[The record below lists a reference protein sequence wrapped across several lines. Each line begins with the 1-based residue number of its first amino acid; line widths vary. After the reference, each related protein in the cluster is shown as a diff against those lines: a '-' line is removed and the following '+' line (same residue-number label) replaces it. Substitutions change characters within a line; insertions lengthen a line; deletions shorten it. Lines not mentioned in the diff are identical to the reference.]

1 MSPLK
6 RLNEQVNNAAAC
18 ETNGKG
24 VVIGVTKGDNAAWL
38 FSGKNGECFC
48 NNSALNAT
56 TTHGTN
62 DFAVFVDSHCGTCAA
77 RARALD
83 VNNASKSDALAG
95 CAPTVDVVKKVTHD

>member
-6 RLNEQVNNAAAC
+6 RLNEQVNDAAAG
-18 ETNGKG
+18 EANGKG
-24 VVIGVTKGDNAAWL
+24 IIIGVAKGDNAAWL
-38 FSGKNGECFC
+38 FSGKNCERFC
-48 NNSALNAT
+48 NDSALDAS

-62 DFAVFVDSHCGTCAA
+62 DFAVFVDSHCGASATW
-77 RARALD
+77 ARALD